1 MTGAV
6 GLVLAAG
13 AGRRMGHPKA
23 LIEDPESELTWV
35 ELTVKKL
42 ALAGCSSI
50 VVVTGA
56 EADEVALRLLPG
68 AWAFRLKLRRKTQ
81 VLLVDAPDWEEG
93 MGASLRAGLAA
104 IEEIHPDK
112 PTVPADPAD
121 PADPAEPDGPTAQD
135 SPDSVLI
142 TLVDLPDVGIDVYR
156 RLLRTGR
163 RDGTAALLR
172 AAYNGVPGHPVRIGR
187 DHWAGVMA
195 TARGD
200 RGARD
205 YFASH
210 PPRIVECGD
219 LATGR
224 DIDTPADLAEANPS
238 AEPI

>member
-1 MTGAV
+1 
-6 GLVLAAG
+6 
-13 AGRRMGHPKA
+13 MGHPKA

-93 MGASLRAGLAA
+93 MGASLRAGLEA
-104 IEEIHPDK
+104 IEEIHPED
-112 PTVPADPAD
+112 ADD
-121 PADPAEPDGPTAQD
+121 PDG
-135 SPDSVLI
+135 PDSVLI

>member
-1 MTGAV
+1 MTRAV

-13 AGRRMGHPKA
+13 VGRRMGQPKA
-23 LIEDPESELTWV
+23 LVEDAESELTWV

-50 VVVTGA
+50 FVVMGA

-68 AWAFRLKLRRKTQ
+68 ARAFRLKLRRKTQ
-81 VLLVDAPDWEEG
+81 VLLVDALDWEEG
-93 MGASLRAGLAA
+93 MGASLRAGLEA
-104 IEEIHPDK
+104 IGEIHPGDE
-112 PTVPADPAD
+112 DD
-121 PADPAEPDGPTAQD
+121 PDG
-135 SPDSVLI
+135 PDSVLI

-200 RGARD
+200 RGARE

-210 PPRIVECGD
+210 QPRIVECGD

-224 DIDTPADLAEANPS
+224 DIDTPADLAGANPS
-238 AEPI
+238 AERI

>member
-93 MGASLRAGLAA
+93 MGASLRAGLEA
-104 IEEIHPDK
+104 IEEIHPED
-112 PTVPADPAD
+112 ADD
-121 PADPAEPDGPTAQD
+121 PDG
-135 SPDSVLI
+135 PDSVLI